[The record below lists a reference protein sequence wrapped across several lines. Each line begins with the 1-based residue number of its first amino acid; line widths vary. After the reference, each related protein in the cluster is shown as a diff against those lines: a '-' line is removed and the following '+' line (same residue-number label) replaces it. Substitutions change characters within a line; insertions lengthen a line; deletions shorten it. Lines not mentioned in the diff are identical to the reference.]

1 MTTRTG
7 DQQSAPLEAA
17 ETLTTAAELLDELRR
32 PDLAGRLRSG
42 SAAIFDEPA
51 VVCVVGDFK
60 QGKSSL
66 INAVL
71 GESICPVDDDIATSV
86 ISVVYYRDP
95 AQAVAHRRDGG
106 HKTVDEIPLDAIAEY
121 VSEEGNPDNVRRID
135 RIDVGIPHP
144 VLRQGLALVDTPG
157 AGALSGA
164 STVATLAFLPY
175 ADALLFVSDAS
186 AELTRPE
193 VDFVCRA
200 VDVCPAVLFCL
211 TKIDLYPEWRR
222 IAELDGEH
230 LSAAGVRAPMY
241 AISSVLRDAAL
252 TRHDA
257 AMNSESGFPRLLGAL
272 ATDVIDRNRRR
283 AAARALHDARGPLD
297 QLSEA
302 HRMELEL
309 LDQDDASLRQA
320 VESLEDA
327 KARLEHLRGP
337 GARWSVLLN
346 DAINDL
352 SNKVGHRFR
361 EELRGVSREME
372 ESVEQLKKQKGWEKL
387 SDRLQERVAEATAG
401 VFALVDSRV
410 EELRTEISTLLQDE
424 HLELPDVGRGRERTD
439 VRALW
444 NARPID
450 RLTGTKVG
458 RGASQGWAAIRG
470 GSGALITFSLLS
482 RFLPAA
488 GAALI
493 FTTPVAAG
501 IGILFG
507 GGQLVQQRRQRVA
520 GRRQQARV
528 AVREFL
534 DEVQFQVGDELSELI
549 RTSHRELRDSFGAR
563 VTELLRTYTEVV
575 QQAQAN
581 AQQDHATRD
590 ARGDQLR
597 ARLGRLDDLRR
608 QADELERRL

>member
-1 MTTRTG
+1 MTTQSVN
-7 DQQSAPLEAA
+7 QQSAPVEAA
-17 ETLTTAAELLDELRR
+17 GLLGTAAELLDDLRR
-32 PDLAGRLRSG
+32 PDLAVRLRNG
-42 SAAIFDEPA
+42 RAAILDDPA

-86 ISVVYYRDP
+86 ISVVYHRDP
-95 AQAVAHRRDGG
+95 AQAVVHRRDDG
-106 HKTVDEIPLDAIAEY
+106 HKTVDEISLDAIAEY
-121 VSEEGNPDNVRRID
+121 VSEQGNPDNVRRID
-135 RIDVGIPHP
+135 RIDVGVPHR
-144 VLRQGLALVDTPG
+144 VLREGLALVDTPG
-157 AGALSGA
+157 AGALSVA

-193 VDFVCRA
+193 IDFMCRA

-211 TKIDLYPEWRR
+211 SKTDLYPEWRR

-241 AISSVLRDAAL
+241 AISSVLRDTAL

-257 AMNSESGFPRLLGAL
+257 AMNNESGFPRLLGAL

-283 AAARALHDARGPLD
+283 EVARALQDARGPLD
-297 QLSEA
+297 QLAQA
-302 HRMELEL
+302 HRMELDL

-320 VESLEDA
+320 VESLEDT
-327 KARLEHLRGP
+327 KARLEHLHGP
-337 GARWSVLLN
+337 GARWSVVLN
-346 DAINDL
+346 DGITDL

-361 EELRGVSREME
+361 EELRGVSREMD
-372 ESVEQLKKQKGWEKL
+372 ESVEQLKKQKDWDKL

-401 VFALVDSRV
+401 VFASVDARV
-410 EELRTEISTLLQDE
+410 EELRVEIATLLQDE
-424 HLELPDVGRGRERTD
+424 HLDLPDAGRGRERAD

-458 RGASQGWAAIRG
+458 RGAGQGWAAIRG

-493 FTTPVAAG
+493 FTTPVAAS
-501 IGILFG
+501 IGLLFG

-520 GRRQQARV
+520 ARRQQARI

-549 RTSHRELRDSFGAR
+549 RTSHRDLRDGFGAR
-563 VTELLRTYTEVV
+563 VAELLRTYTEIAK
-575 QQAQAN
+575 QAQAN
-581 AQQDHATRD
+581 AQQDHATRN
-590 ARGDQLR
+590 ARGDELR
-597 ARLGRLDDLRR
+597 ARVERLDDLRQ
-608 QADELERRL
+608 QAAELERRL